1 MCAQQMRIINSSGK
15 STAFFAYMQIKSA
28 VSVKKLHFLFIVL
41 RKIFVATQR
50 LVLLC
55 NVYLHAKH
63 KRRQAINAA
72 GIKRALAQYTPSGN
86 KRALAQY
93 TPSGTTRALAQYTAA
108 GNTREA

>member
-50 LVLLC
+50 LVSVGRLVLLC

-63 KRRQAINAA
+63 KRRQAINA
-72 GIKRALAQYTPSGN
+72 L
-86 KRALAQY
+86 
-93 TPSGTTRALAQYTAA
+93 
-108 GNTREA
+108 

>member
-41 RKIFVATQR
+41 RKIFVAPQRLVCYAR

-72 GIKRALAQYTPSGN
+72 GIKRALAQYTPQAIN
-86 KRALAQY
+86 AL
-93 TPSGTTRALAQYTAA
+93 
-108 GNTREA
+108 